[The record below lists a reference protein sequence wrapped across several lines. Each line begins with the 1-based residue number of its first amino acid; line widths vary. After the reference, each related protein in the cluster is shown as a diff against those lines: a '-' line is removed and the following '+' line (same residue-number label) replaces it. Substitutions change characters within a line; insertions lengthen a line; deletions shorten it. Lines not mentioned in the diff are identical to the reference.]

1 MAQRA
6 AAFPTARAQ
15 INPLHS
21 THKLTQLL
29 QLKQG
34 PALGSASALPLL
46 LGLASSV
53 CKESSKHLPA
63 FKSAS
68 FLMNW
73 SGAFGLAKGPAAV
86 CTCHIREHPSDM
98 HGFTQTHSH
107 THMQQS
113 DSTFKK
119 HIKCIYFFF
128 LFKAVQ
134 TTKEL
139 SHFLFLETSTTRIF
153 SRNLICTQY
162 IRTS

>member
-1 MAQRA
+1 MEQTHLAQRA

-113 DSTFKK
+113 DSSFKK
-119 HIKCIYFFF
+119 HIKCLFFF
-128 LFKAVQ
+128 FCSKRFRQ
-134 TTKEL
+134 P
-139 SHFLFLETSTTRIF
+139 
-153 SRNLICTQY
+153 RNCHTFFF
-162 IRTS
+162 